1 MRSFGPQMNNTPGV
15 FPQML
20 TALNSALS
28 KPLQIIIAGDP
39 AAPETFAMLKEV
51 HKRFIPNKILI
62 VMGNDPVHKTFA
74 KQLSFLQFITQ
85 IEEKPTA
92 YICINRS
99 CRLPT
104 NDVKEMG
111 KLLDRESPS

>member
-1 MRSFGPQMNNTPGV
+1 MRSFGPQMNNTPGA

-20 TALNSALS
+20 TALNAALS

-39 AAPETFAMLKEV
+39 SAPETFAMLKEV
-51 HKRFIPNKILI
+51 H
-62 VMGNDPVHKTFA
+62 
-74 KQLSFLQFITQ
+74 
-85 IEEKPTA
+85 
-92 YICINRS
+92 NRS

-111 KLLDRESPS
+111 KLLDQESPS